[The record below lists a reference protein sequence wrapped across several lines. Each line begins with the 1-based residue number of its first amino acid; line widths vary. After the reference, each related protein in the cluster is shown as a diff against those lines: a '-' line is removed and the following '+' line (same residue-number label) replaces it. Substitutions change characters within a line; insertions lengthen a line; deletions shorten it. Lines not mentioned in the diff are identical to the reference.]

1 MRIVQLSDFHLS
13 SKLPYTLTHLQLALE
28 MVADDSPDLVV
39 ISGDITCFGN
49 QGVDDYELARLHL
62 ADLSLPWLAIPGNHD
77 VGAHPFAQ
85 TEQEFSL
92 EALAR
97 FHQYIGPDRW
107 THDGGEIKLIGINS
121 ELCGTD
127 TAEEQ
132 EQLTWLQDELTS
144 APVVDSAESP
154 AESPE
159 PGRRAGGVV
168 VFMHSMCYIS
178 DVNEESS
185 GFTLDPE
192 PRKRLLGIFH
202 DAPVRTVF
210 NGHLH
215 QDFAITHK
223 GLPLVSCPSIAF
235 PTPCDCFPPE
245 ADNRPGYFLI
255 HATADGVSYEK
266 KLLPA
271 ERLSPDMRLYHL

>member
-1 MRIVQLSDFHLS
+1 MRIIQLSNLHLS

-39 ISGDITCFGN
+39 ISGDITCFGD

-77 VGAHPFAQ
+77 VGTHPFAQ

-107 THDGGEIKLIGINS
+107 THVGGEIKLIGINS

-132 EQLTWLQDELTS
+132 EQNSLAPGQFSSRGALNRGRQRFEVE
-144 APVVDSAESP
+144 PVV
-154 AESPE
+154 
-159 PGRRAGGVV
+159 R
-168 VFMHSMCYIS
+168 IS
-178 DVNEESS
+178 
-185 GFTLDPE
+185 
-192 PRKRLLGIFH
+192 
-202 DAPVRTVF
+202 
-210 NGHLH
+210 
-215 QDFAITHK
+215 
-223 GLPLVSCPSIAF
+223 
-235 PTPCDCFPPE
+235 
-245 ADNRPGYFLI
+245 
-255 HATADGVSYEK
+255 
-266 KLLPA
+266 
-271 ERLSPDMRLYHL
+271 